1 MHVLFKETYATAT
14 CILTKKKKKHNNT
27 WFLLMYIETV
37 LSKYLLANALLG
49 HAHN

>member
-1 MHVLFKETYATAT
+1 MLLPHVSYL
-14 CILTKKKKKHNNT
+14 KKQKHNYT

-37 LSKYLLANALLG
+37 LSNYLLANALLG